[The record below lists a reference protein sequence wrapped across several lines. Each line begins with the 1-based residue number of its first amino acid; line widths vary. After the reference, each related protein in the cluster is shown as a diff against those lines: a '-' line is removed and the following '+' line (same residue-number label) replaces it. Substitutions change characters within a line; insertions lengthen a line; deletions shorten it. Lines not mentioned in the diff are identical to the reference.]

1 MKLSRRQVMALSAA
15 SAAMAGFG
23 AQAKMFAGEAQAA
36 PAMAQEPSPEMRMEW
51 RNWSGYRTCLP
62 ELRWA
67 PADEA
72 ELASRIA
79 ELPGPIRAVG
89 AGHSF
94 SNIVPTDGTLLTLD
108 RLSGLISTSPTH
120 ARFHAG
126 TRLYQAAQ
134 ALSEYDRAMMIMP
147 DINKQTYAGA
157 ISTATHGTGLDR
169 QALPA
174 YVTGLR
180 LVTVGGEVLEC
191 NANQNVEVFEAARV
205 SLGSIGVLTEIE
217 TEVQPFHRLKKEEW
231 FAPLDE
237 VMDAAPDMAAT
248 HRHWEAYY
256 FPYTGMGMNVVNNI
270 TEDPIDRDTSRNDN
284 DDIMELRTFEGLTH
298 WIPPVRRWLSRQLMS
313 DVGSTVEVD
322 DYWKMLSSEQRSV
335 RFNEMEYHVPADVG
349 PACFR
354 EVIAAIEQARV
365 RVFFPFEFRYIKGDD
380 LWLSP
385 FSGGDRCSIAIHRYF
400 EEDPEPIQAVVEPI
414 FRRYGGRPHWGK
426 MNNLSAP
433 DLAALYPHWEEFNVV
448 RRELDP
454 EGRLLTPAMRQ
465 VLGA

>member
-1 MKLSRRQVMALSAA
+1 MKFTRRQVMALSAA
-15 SAAMAGFG
+15 SAAMAGFSTQANLFA
-23 AQAKMFAGEAQAA
+23 AQAQ
-36 PAMAQEPSPEMRMEW
+36 AQEPGPPAEPRMEW
-51 RNWSGYRTCLP
+51 RNWSGYRSCSP

-72 ELASRIA
+72 DLAERIA
-79 ELPGPIRAVG
+79 SLPGPIRAVG

-108 RLSGLISTSPTH
+108 RLSGLISTSETH

-134 ALSEYDRAMMIMP
+134 ELAEYDRAMMIMP

-157 ISTATHGTGLDR
+157 ISTATHGTGTER

-180 LVTVGGEVLEC
+180 LVTVGGEVIEC
-191 NANQNVEVFEAARV
+191 SATKNAEVFEAARV
-205 SLGSIGVLTEIE
+205 SLGSIGVLTEVE
-217 TEVQPFHRLKKEEW
+217 TEIQPFHRLKKQEW
-231 FAPLDE
+231 FEPFDEMIEAAAENAPN
-237 VMDAAPDMAAT
+237 

-256 FPYTGMGMNVVNNI
+256 FPYTGMSMVITNNV
-270 TEDPIDRDTSRNDN
+270 TDEPISRDLTRDDN
-284 DDIMELRTFEGLTH
+284 AAMEELRGFEGMTH

-313 DVGSTVEVD
+313 DVGETSEVD

-354 EVIAAIEQARV
+354 EVIEAIERARI
-365 RVFFPFEFRYIKGDD
+365 RVFFPFEFRYIKGDN

-385 FSGGDRCSIAIHRYF
+385 FSGGDRCSIAIHRYY
-400 EEDPEPIQAVVEPI
+400 EEDPEPIQSVVEPI

-426 MNNLSAP
+426 MNNLVAP
-433 DLAALYPHWEEFNVV
+433 DFAALYPHWNDYLTV
-448 RRELDP
+448 REALDP
-454 EGRLLTPAMRQ
+454 EGRLLTPAMRE
-465 VLGA
+465 VFGV